1 MSITFPKLSTSVL
14 VASLAVL
21 ASSCVAS
28 AQQNMPPDVPRDL
41 QPYQLVLF
49 RSTDPSPPS
58 PDLLQRHLAYM
69 RRMTEEKHYVVY
81 GPATDGGAVA
91 GMAVLRAPSADS
103 AKVIVGKD
111 PMVVAGRMTIDVHS
125 VMLPSLN
132 TLVVRY

>member
-1 MSITFPKLSTSVL
+1 MTFTKFPTSVL
-14 VASLAVL
+14 VASVAVL

-28 AQQNMPPDVPRDL
+28 AQQNMPPDIPRDL

-49 RSTDPSPPS
+49 RSTDSTPPT

-81 GPATDGGAVA
+81 GPATDGGTVA
-91 GMAVLRAPSADS
+91 GMVVLRAPTADS
-103 AKVIVGKD
+103 ARVIVGKD

-132 TLVVRY
+132 ALVVRY